1 MNTTPR
7 RPHHPGCH
15 PICQPFAATALAVA
29 TLLTGCG
36 SDDDAPA
43 APTTQEVKTSVIDG
57 AIQNATVCLDKNNNS
72 ACDTDEPT
80 ARTAANGSA
89 TLQVPPEDVGKFTLL
104 ALVGT
109 DAIDAVSGPV
119 PTAYVLR
126 TPADRTALISPLTTL
141 VKARMDLAGGSSGAA
156 DQALQ
161 DAAGLSASLFT
172 DFTTSADTAALAA
185 MARLVVAAKQQA
197 STALAGAQVTAA
209 EMDRAINQRLLDLL
223 PSLVAAAHDD
233 AVAKTTGS
241 AQQAAVNG
249 AAQGLVSQELG
260 LTAALLPTVVGSARS
275 VEPTSTTPEAG
286 AMLAWLTFTDG
297 ANWFMR
303 YFDNSAAQNTPDAN
317 GQLRYVDHRK
327 RAVNGAVQVYGAD
340 PAFMRSD
347 AWFNGTAWTVCP
359 AGYEHLTTPRDA
371 QGRSES
377 LYCGTHRSTSVRTV
391 RDLAGLRMAD
401 VVAEIRA
408 YPLASTQGAYPQ
420 WGPRPE
426 LLGTA
431 TFPAGSKLY
440 YQVSTP
446 LANPDGYNTLAS
458 NVARAFT
465 AEIAAGG
472 TGTPAC
478 NSVTSANA
486 ASLQSEVTTL
496 EQLVAGF
503 PGKPC
508 LYTPNATT
516 GPRSEWWGN
525 SSLSIGTVPGAAPV
539 TPYYRSDRGIR
550 MAFSGG
556 NQVTYLNCALRAS
569 DASPRNC
576 DVAGTG
582 SYSIETVGD
591 ARVMRLAQVPADATR
606 LNYSRIFVERG
617 GKVYYGYRDKLR
629 IDNALRL
636 NGEGMDA
643 MFAQLGLTR

>member
-141 VKARMDLAGGSSGAA
+141 VKARMDLAGGSSAAA

-172 DFTTSADTAALAA
+172 DFTASADTAALAA

-260 LTAALLPTVVGSARS
+260 LTAALLPMVVGSARS
-275 VEPTSTTPEAG
+275 VEPASTTPEAG
-286 AMLAWLTFTDG
+286 AMLGMAHLHRRRQLVHALLRQQRG
-297 ANWFMR
+297 AEHAR
-303 YFDNSAAQNTPDAN
+303 CQRPTALCGPPQAR
-317 GQLRYVDHRK
+317 GQRCR
-327 RAVNGAVQVYGAD
+327 
-340 PAFMRSD
+340 
-347 AWFNGTAWTVCP
+347 
-359 AGYEHLTTPRDA
+359 
-371 QGRSES
+371 
-377 LYCGTHRSTSVRTV
+377 
-391 RDLAGLRMAD
+391 AGLRRRPGLHAQRR
-401 VVAEIRA
+401 VVQRHG
-408 YPLASTQGAYPQ
+408 L
-420 WGPRPE
+420 
-426 LLGTA
+426 
-431 TFPAGSKLY
+431 
-440 YQVSTP
+440 
-446 LANPDGYNTLAS
+446 DG
-458 NVARAFT
+458 
-465 AEIAAGG
+465 
-472 TGTPAC
+472 
-478 NSVTSANA
+478 
-486 ASLQSEVTTL
+486 
-496 EQLVAGF
+496 
-503 PGKPC
+503 
-508 LYTPNATT
+508 
-516 GPRSEWWGN
+516 
-525 SSLSIGTVPGAAPV
+525 VPG
-539 TPYYRSDRGIR
+539 G
-550 MAFSGG
+550 
-556 NQVTYLNCALRAS
+556 LRAPHHT
-569 DASPRNC
+569 A
-576 DVAGTG
+576 
-582 SYSIETVGD
+582 
-591 ARVMRLAQVPADATR
+591 
-606 LNYSRIFVERG
+606 
-617 GKVYYGYRDKLR
+617 
-629 IDNALRL
+629 
-636 NGEGMDA
+636 
-643 MFAQLGLTR
+643 